1 MIFFQIVALAV
12 LFGLLSLSTRLLI
25 DSFKK
30 LSWQFK
36 SGDYALSNLLIAAGT
51 SIPEFII
58 ALECVAKGQPDLSF
72 GNVLGS
78 NIANLSLVIGGATL
92 LSGSLKIIDP
102 VVKTDIYYTFLIS
115 AAPLLLIS
123 DGALSRL
130 DGAILLALY
139 FTWQTLVFSKKGPRK
154 ERGGFWK
161 NLKEKIVNLFSP
173 PKPIFTLIASLAL
186 LIGSA
191 DFLVKIAL
199 DLAHELE
206 IPNFILGVFIL
217 GVGSSLPELAFESRA
232 IKNKESAIAM
242 GDLLG
247 SVVANAS
254 LVLGTTVVLAPI
266 TLFKPQQY
274 FTITLYFLI
283 TFFLFYTFIKS
294 KKMLER
300 WEAAFLVASYFIL
313 LALEFG

>member
-1 MIFFQIVALAV
+1 MIILQIVALAV

-30 LSWQFK
+30 ITSQLK
-36 SGDYALSNLLIAAGT
+36 IGEYALSNLIIATGT
-51 SIPEFII
+51 SIPELII
-58 ALECVAKGQPDLSF
+58 ALECVAKNKPDLSF

-78 NIANLSLVIGGATL
+78 NIADLSLVIGGATL
-92 LSGSLKIIDP
+92 LSGSLKVVGS
-102 VVKTDIYYTFLIS
+102 VVKHDIYYAFLIS

-123 DGALSRL
+123 DGVLSRP
-130 DGAILLALY
+130 DGVILLSLY
-139 FTWQTLVFSKKGPRK
+139 FAWQALMFAKKSRK
-154 ERGGFWK
+154 KTSFWS
-161 NLKEKIVNLFSP
+161 NLKEKAMAVFIVP
-173 PKPIFTLIASLAL
+173 RPIITLIISIAL

-191 DFLVKIAL
+191 DFLVKISL
-199 DLAHELE
+199 NLARELH
-206 IPNFILGVFIL
+206 IPDFILGVFIL

-232 IKNKESAIAM
+232 IKNKESAIAL

-247 SVVANAS
+247 SIVANAS
-254 LVLGTTVVLAPI
+254 LILGITAVLAPI
-266 TLFKPQQY
+266 TIFRPQQY

-283 TFFLFYTFIKS
+283 TFFLFYTFIKT
-294 KKMLER
+294 KHILER

>member
-12 LFGLLSLSTRLLI
+12 LFGLLSFSTRLLI
-25 DSFKK
+25 NSFKK

-36 SGDYALSNLLIAAGT
+36 SGEFALSSLLIAGGT
-51 SIPEFII
+51 SLPELII
-58 ALECVAKGQPDLSF
+58 ALESVAKGQPDLSF

-92 LSGSLKIIDP
+92 LSGKLKIIDT
-102 VVKTDIYYTFLIS
+102 VVQNDIYYTFLIA
-115 AAPLLLIS
+115 AAPLLLVS
-123 DGALSRL
+123 DGQLTRL

-139 FTWQTLVFSKKGPRK
+139 FAWQGVIFVKKRK
-154 ERGGFWK
+154 RGKNFWD
-161 NLKEKIVNLFSP
+161 NLRKKAASLFSP
-173 PKPIFTLIASLAL
+173 PRPIITLIASLFL

-199 DLAHELE
+199 DLAAKLN

-217 GVGSSLPELAFESRA
+217 GVGTSLPELAFESRA
-232 IKNKESAIAM
+232 IKNKESAIAL

-247 SVVANAS
+247 SVVANSS
-254 LVLGTTVVLAPI
+254 LVLGTTAILAPLK
-266 TLFKPQQY
+266 LFKPQQY
-274 FTITLYFLI
+274 LTITLYFLI
-283 TFFLFYTFIKS
+283 TFFLFYTFIKT
-294 KKMLER
+294 KKVLER

>member
-1 MIFFQIVALAV
+1 MIFFQIIALAV
-12 LFGLLSLSTRLLI
+12 LFGLLSFSTHLLI

-36 SGDYALSNLLIAAGT
+36 TGNYALSNLLIAAGT
-51 SIPEFII
+51 SVPELII
-58 ALECVAKGQPDLSF
+58 ALECVAKGQPELSF

-92 LSGSLKIIDP
+92 LSGKLKIIDA
-102 VVKTDIYYTFLIS
+102 VVKNDIYYTFLIS

-123 DGALSRL
+123 DGVLSRL
-130 DGAILLALY
+130 DGIILLALY
-139 FTWQTLVFSKKGPRK
+139 FTWQTMVFAKKKK
-154 ERGGFWK
+154 ERRVGFWE
-161 NLKEKIVNLFSP
+161 NLKNKAISLFNS
-173 PKPIFTLIASLAL
+173 PKPIITLVVSLAL

-199 DLAHELE
+199 DLAHQLN

-217 GVGSSLPELAFESRA
+217 GVGSSLPELAFETRA
-232 IKNKESAIAM
+232 IKNKESAIAL